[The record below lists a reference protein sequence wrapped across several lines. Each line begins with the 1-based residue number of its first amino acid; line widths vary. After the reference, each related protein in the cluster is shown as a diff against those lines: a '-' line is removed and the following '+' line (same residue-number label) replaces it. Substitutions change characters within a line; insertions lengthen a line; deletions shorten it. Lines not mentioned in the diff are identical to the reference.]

1 MVGTLFNT
9 VTVLV
14 GASAGLA
21 LGARWSL
28 ALRDKVFVA
37 IGLFTLVLGVL
48 MATETAVPVDMFLAL
63 ILGTALGHRV
73 GLQRRLDAVLARVR
87 GEGPAPNGQAPDGPG
102 AASPGAEDAEFTP
115 ATPAATQR
123 PKGGFVEAMLLFCLG
138 SMTLVGCMEDGLQGK
153 PDLLLVKGTM
163 DLISSAFLA
172 ATLGRGVLWAAA
184 GVFAFQGALT
194 WAFRIAGHGMSN
206 ALVQE
211 LGAVGGVL
219 MLGLGFQ
226 LLGMRGHG
234 RTAWPL
240 LDMLPA
246 LLVLP
251 AVRWAHD
258 FLLTFVG

>member
-48 MATETAVPVDMFLAL
+48 MATQTAVPVDMFLAL
-63 ILGTALGHRV
+63 ILGTALGHRA
-73 GLQRRLDAVLARVR
+73 GLQRRLDAVMARVR
-87 GEGPAPNGQAPDGPG
+87 GDGQAPNGPG
-102 AASPGAEDAEFTP
+102 AASPGSEDAEFTP

-194 WAFRIAGHGMSN
+194 WAFRIAGHGMSS

>member
-28 ALRDKVFVA
+28 ALRDKVFAA

-48 MATETAVPVDMFLAL
+48 MTTETAVPVDMFLAL
-63 ILGTALGHRV
+63 ILGTALGHRA

-87 GEGPAPNGQAPDGPG
+87 GEGPAPDGPE
-102 AASPGAEDAEFTP
+102 AASTA
-115 ATPAATQR
+115 ATPR
-123 PKGGFVEAMLLFCLG
+123 PKGGFVEAMMLFCLG
-138 SMTLVGCMEDGLQGK
+138 SMTLVGCMEDGLQGN

-194 WAFRIAGHGMSN
+194 WAFRIVGHGMSD
-206 ALVQE
+206 ALIQE
-211 LGAVGGVL
+211 LSAVGGVL
-219 MLGLGFQ
+219 MIGLGFQ
-226 LLGMRGHG
+226 LLGMRVHG

>member
-63 ILGTALGHRV
+63 ILGTALGHRA

-87 GEGPAPNGQAPDGPG
+87 GEGPAPDGHAPDGPAPDG
-102 AASPGAEDAEFTP
+102 PEAASTATTP
-115 ATPAATQR
+115 R
-123 PKGGFVEAMLLFCLG
+123 PKGGFVEAMMLFCLG
-138 SMTLVGCMEDGLQGK
+138 SMTLVGCMEDGLQGN

-194 WAFRIAGHGMSN
+194 WAFRIVGHGMSD
-206 ALVQE
+206 ALIQE
-211 LGAVGGVL
+211 LSAVGGVL

-226 LLGMRGHG
+226 LLGMRVHG

-246 LLVLP
+246 LVVLP
-251 AVRWAHD
+251 AVRWAHEI
-258 FLLTFVG
+258 LLTFVG